1 MIRPDIQAHSCEIH
15 NRIITVPRRLQTQDS
30 AVISAGALSRRA
42 DAHALP
48 TIGYPA
54 EVRQLHARRAV
65 TGRRADGRH
74 RARVRAAILETVSTV
89 ASPADGQAQAK
100 PAVPR
105 AAWTRLAACT
115 AAAAL
120 LQLDGTLITVALPS
134 VAHGLHVK
142 GSTTSAVLSAYF
154 GAYALLLI
162 PGGELVDRFGAR
174 RLALGGLAL
183 FAVGALAGALA
194 GSFGALLVARVIQGA
209 GAGLVSPAALAG
221 AVSGFPAERRGSA
234 LGIWGASAGMS
245 NLLGPLLGGLLTVA
259 FGWRANWWA
268 LLPLTLAAAVAIARL
283 VPSTVHDDGD
293 GGNPALNRI
302 VLAATL
308 VAALTFAVMIGA
320 FYIAEQYLQ
329 RVAGF
334 SALGA
339 SGALVLVAL
348 LVGAAAP
355 LAGRLVDRHGEQF
368 PTLLGFVG
376 AGVGLAILGIPG
388 FKLDGIVTVLP
399 LIPVGL
405 GLGMLFVPTS
415 RAALNASPQA
425 SHGRTSALLSVGRLL
440 GAATGAG
447 LAGIALSGTLT
458 ASTVHHTLLL
468 SAGLCLV
475 IGIPASTCLTRRSP
489 TGAGRAER
497 V

>member
-1 MIRPDIQAHSCEIH
+1 MVAAPAEGRAQSKPP
-15 NRIITVPRRLQTQDS
+15 VPRS
-30 AVISAGALSRRA
+30 A
-42 DAHALP
+42 
-48 TIGYPA
+48 
-54 EVRQLHARRAV
+54 
-65 TGRRADGRH
+65 
-74 RARVRAAILETVSTV
+74 
-89 ASPADGQAQAK
+89 
-100 PAVPR
+100 
-105 AAWTRLAACT
+105 WMRLAACT

-120 LQLDGTLITVALPS
+120 LQLDGTLITVALPT

-142 GSTTSAVLSAYF
+142 GSSTSAVLSTYF
-154 GAYALLLI
+154 AAYALLLI

-174 RLALGGLAL
+174 RLALSGLAL
-183 FAVGALAGALA
+183 FAVGALAGAVV
-194 GSFGALLVARVIQGA
+194 SNFDQLLVARVIQGA

-221 AVSGFPAERRGSA
+221 AVSGFPPERRGAA

-245 NLLGPLLGGLLTVA
+245 NLIGPLLGGLLTVA
-259 FGWRANWWA
+259 LGWRANWWA
-268 LLPLTLAAAVAIARL
+268 LLPLTLAAALAIARL
-283 VPSTVHDDGD
+283 VPSVVQSDEE

-308 VAALTFAVMIGA
+308 VAGLTFAVMIGA

-355 LAGRLVDRHGEQF
+355 LAGRLVDRHGEKL
-368 PTLLGFVG
+368 PALLGFLG
-376 AGVGLAILGIPG
+376 AGIGLALLGIPG
-388 FKLDGIVTVLP
+388 FTLDGVVTILP

-440 GAATGAG
+440 GAAIGAG
-447 LAGIALSGTLT
+447 LAGVALSGTLT

-468 SAGLCLV
+468 GAALCLV
-475 IGIPASTCLTRRSP
+475 IGIPASTCLSARGGGPSGTVDPATR
-489 TGAGRAER
+489 A
-497 V
+497 

>member
-1 MIRPDIQAHSCEIH
+1 MPQATIAATAGAEPQAK
-15 NRIITVPRRLQTQDS
+15 TPVPRS
-30 AVISAGALSRRA
+30 
-42 DAHALP
+42 
-48 TIGYPA
+48 
-54 EVRQLHARRAV
+54 
-65 TGRRADGRH
+65 
-74 RARVRAAILETVSTV
+74 
-89 ASPADGQAQAK
+89 
-100 PAVPR
+100 
-105 AAWTRLAACT
+105 AWTRLAACT

-134 VAHGLHVK
+134 VAHGLGVK
-142 GSTTSAVLSAYF
+142 GSSTSAVLSAYF
-154 GAYALLLI
+154 AAYALLLI

-174 RLALGGLAL
+174 RLALSGLAV
-183 FAVGALAGALA
+183 FAVGALAGALV
-194 GSFGALLVARVIQGA
+194 SNFSELLVARVIQGA

-221 AVSGFPAERRGSA
+221 AVSGFPPERRGSA

-268 LLPLTLAAAVAIARL
+268 LVPLTAAAALGIARL
-283 VPSTVHDDGD
+283 VPSVVQTEQD
-293 GGNPALNRI
+293 GGHPSMNRI
-302 VLAATL
+302 VLAAT
-308 VAALTFAVMIGA
+308 VIAGLTFAVMIGA

-339 SGALVLVAL
+339 SGALVIVAL

-355 LAGRLVDRHGEQF
+355 LAGKLVDRSGEQL
-368 PTLLGFVG
+368 PTLLGFIG

-388 FKLDGIVTVLP
+388 VSLDSLVTILP

-415 RAALNASPQA
+415 RAALNASPLA

-440 GAATGAG
+440 GAAVGAG
-447 LAGIALSGTLT
+447 LAGVALSGTLT
-458 ASTVHHTLLL
+458 ASTVHHTLLIG
-468 SAGLCLV
+468 AALCLIV
-475 IGIPASTCLTRRSP
+475 GIPASTCL
-489 TGAGRAER
+489 RAR
-497 V
+497 PAPARD

>member
-1 MIRPDIQAHSCEIH
+1 MP
-15 NRIITVPRRLQTQDS
+15 
-30 AVISAGALSRRA
+30 
-42 DAHALP
+42 
-48 TIGYPA
+48 
-54 EVRQLHARRAV
+54 
-65 TGRRADGRH
+65 
-74 RARVRAAILETVSTV
+74 
-89 ASPADGQAQAK
+89 SPASRDTADVPHATVTAPVGAEPGAK
-100 PAVPR
+100 SPIPR

-142 GSTTSAVLSAYF
+142 GSSTSAVLSVYF

-162 PGGELVDRFGAR
+162 PGGELVDRFGPR
-174 RLALGGLAL
+174 RLALTGLAL
-183 FAVGALAGALA
+183 FAVGAAAGALV
-194 GSFGALLVARVIQGA
+194 SNFTELIIARVIQGA

-234 LGIWGASAGMS
+234 LGIWGASAGMA

-259 FGWRANWWA
+259 FGWRADWWA
-268 LLPLTLAAAVAIARL
+268 LIPLTLAAAVAIAKL
-283 VPSTVHDDGD
+283 VPSVVHADDE
-293 GGNPALNRI
+293 GGNPAMNRI

-308 VAALTFAVMIGA
+308 IAALTFAVMIGA

-339 SGALVLVAL
+339 SGALVIVAL

-355 LAGRLVDRHGEQF
+355 LAGKLVDAHGEQL
-368 PTLLGFVG
+368 PTLLGFIG
-376 AGVGLAILGIPG
+376 AGVGLAVLGIPG
-388 FKLDGIVTVLP
+388 VSLDSPVTILP

-415 RAALNASPQA
+415 RAALNASPLA
-425 SHGRTSALLSVGRLL
+425 SHGRTSAFLSVGRLL
-440 GAATGAG
+440 GAAVGAG
-447 LAGIALSGTLT
+447 LAGVALTGTLT

-468 SAGLCLV
+468 GAVLCV
-475 IGIPASTCLTRRSP
+475 VVGIPASTFL
-489 TGAGRAER
+489 RAR
-497 V
+497 TT

>member
-1 MIRPDIQAHSCEIH
+1 MGGARPRS
-15 NRIITVPRRLQTQDS
+15 P
-30 AVISAGALSRRA
+30 AVILENVS
-42 DAHALP
+42 HA
-48 TIGYPA
+48 
-54 EVRQLHARRAV
+54 
-65 TGRRADGRH
+65 
-74 RARVRAAILETVSTV
+74 TV
-89 ASPADGQAQAK
+89 APPPDEPVPAK
-100 PAVPR
+100 PPLPR
-105 AAWTRLAACT
+105 SAWTRLAACT

-120 LQLDGTLITVALPS
+120 LQLDGTLITVALPT
-134 VAHGLHVK
+134 VAHGLHVT

-154 GAYALLLI
+154 AAYALLLI

-174 RLALGGLAL
+174 RLALSGLGV

-194 GSFGALLVARVIQGA
+194 QSFDALLVARVIQGA

-221 AVSGFPAERRGSA
+221 AVSGFPPERRGSA

-245 NLLGPLLGGLLTVA
+245 NLAGPLLGGLLTVA
-259 FGWRANWWA
+259 FGWRADWWA
-268 LLPLTLAAAVAIARL
+268 LLPLTAAAALAVARLLPAIA
-283 VPSTVHDDGD
+283 HGEEE

-320 FYIAEQYLQ
+320 FYVAEQYLQ

-339 SGALVLVAL
+339 SSALVLVAL

-355 LAGRLVDRHGEQF
+355 LAGKLADRHGEKL
-368 PTLLGFVG
+368 PALIGFVA
-376 AGVGLAILGIPG
+376 AGLGLALLGIPG
-388 FKLDGIVTVLP
+388 FTLDGIVTVLP

-415 RAALNASPQA
+415 RAALNASPDA

-440 GAATGAG
+440 GAAVGAG
-447 LAGIALSGTLT
+447 LAGVALAGTLT

-468 SAGLCLV
+468 GALVCLV
-475 IGIPASTCLTRRSP
+475 IGVPASMYLSD
-489 TGAGRAER
+489 GARPAHKLANG
-497 V
+497 

>member
-1 MIRPDIQAHSCEIH
+1 MILGNVSH
-15 NRIITVPRRLQTQDS
+15 T
-30 AVISAGALSRRA
+30 
-42 DAHALP
+42 
-48 TIGYPA
+48 TIAPPSGEPA
-54 EVRQLHARRAV
+54 
-65 TGRRADGRH
+65 
-74 RARVRAAILETVSTV
+74 
-89 ASPADGQAQAK
+89 PAK
-100 PAVPR
+100 PPVPR

-174 RLALGGLAL
+174 RLALSGLGV

-194 GSFGALLVARVIQGA
+194 HSFGALLVARVIQGA

-221 AVSGFPAERRGSA
+221 AVSGFPPERRGSA

-245 NLLGPLLGGLLTVA
+245 NLAGPLLGGLLTVA

-268 LLPLTLAAAVAIARL
+268 LLPLTAAAAIAVARL
-283 VPSTVHDDGD
+283 VPAIVHSDEE
-293 GGNPALNRI
+293 GGNPALNRV

-320 FYIAEQYLQ
+320 FYVAEQYLQ

-355 LAGRLVDRHGEQF
+355 LAGKLVDRHGEKL
-368 PTLLGFVG
+368 PALLGFVA
-376 AGVGLAILGIPG
+376 AGLGLALLGIPG
-388 FKLDGIVTVLP
+388 FTLDGIVTILP

-415 RAALNASPQA
+415 RAALNASPDA
-425 SHGRTSALLSVGRLL
+425 SHGRTSALLSVGRLV
-440 GAATGAG
+440 GAAVGAG
-447 LAGIALSGTLT
+447 LAGIALAGTLT

-468 SAGLCLV
+468 GALVCLV
-475 IGIPASTCLTRRSP
+475 IGIPASTYLSGGRGTAP
-489 TGAGRAER
+489 GLAGG
-497 V
+497 

>member
-1 MIRPDIQAHSCEIH
+1 MSD
-15 NRIITVPRRLQTQDS
+15 ITVAPPSDQS
-30 AVISAGALSRRA
+30 A
-42 DAHALP
+42 P
-48 TIGYPA
+48 
-54 EVRQLHARRAV
+54 
-65 TGRRADGRH
+65 
-74 RARVRAAILETVSTV
+74 
-89 ASPADGQAQAK
+89 AK
-100 PAVPR
+100 PRLPR
-105 AAWTRLAACT
+105 SAWTRLAACT

-142 GSTTSAVLSAYF
+142 GSSTSAVLSAYF
-154 GAYALLLI
+154 GAYALVLL
-162 PGGELVDRFGAR
+162 PAGELVDRFGAR
-174 RLALGGLAL
+174 RLALTGLGV

-194 GSFGALLVARVIQGA
+194 QSFGALLLARVIQGA

-221 AVSGFPAERRGSA
+221 AVSGFPPERRGSA

-245 NLLGPLLGGLLTVA
+245 NLAGPLLGGLLTVA

-268 LLPLTLAAAVAIARL
+268 LLPLTAAAAIAIARL
-283 VPSTVHDDGD
+283 LPALPRGAERS
-293 GGNPALNRI
+293 GNPALNRI

-308 VAALTFAVMIGA
+308 VAGLTFAVMIGA

-348 LVGAAAP
+348 LVGVAAP
-355 LAGRLVDRHGEQF
+355 LAGKLVDRYGERV
-368 PTLLGFVG
+368 PALIGFAA
-376 AGVGLAILGIPG
+376 AGLGLAVLGIPG
-388 FKLDGIVTVLP
+388 FPLDTIVTVLP

-425 SHGRTSALLSVGRLL
+425 SHGRTSALLSFGRLV
-440 GAATGAG
+440 GAAVGAG
-447 LAGIALSGTLT
+447 LAGIALTGILT
-458 ASTVHHTLLL
+458 AATVHHTLLL
-468 SAGLCLV
+468 GALVCLV
-475 IGIPASTCLTRRSP
+475 VGIPASFYLSGGRSAP
-489 TGAGRAER
+489 TQVDG
-497 V
+497 

>member
-1 MIRPDIQAHSCEIH
+1 VILRSVSHVTVAPAPAEPAPERPP
-15 NRIITVPRRLQTQDS
+15 VPRS
-30 AVISAGALSRRA
+30 
-42 DAHALP
+42 
-48 TIGYPA
+48 
-54 EVRQLHARRAV
+54 
-65 TGRRADGRH
+65 
-74 RARVRAAILETVSTV
+74 
-89 ASPADGQAQAK
+89 
-100 PAVPR
+100 
-105 AAWTRLAACT
+105 AWTRLAACT

-142 GSTTSAVLSAYF
+142 GSSTSAVLSAYF
-154 GAYALLLI
+154 GAYALMLL
-162 PGGELVDRFGAR
+162 PAGELVDRFGAR
-174 RLALGGLAL
+174 RLALTGLGV

-194 GSFGALLVARVIQGA
+194 QSFGALLVARVVQGA

-221 AVSGFPAERRGSA
+221 AVSGFPPERRGSA

-268 LLPLTLAAAVAIARL
+268 LLPLTAAAAIAIARL
-283 VPSTVHDDGD
+283 LPPMVNGD
-293 GGNPALNRI
+293 HERGANPALNRI
-302 VLAATL
+302 VLASTL
-308 VAALTFAVMIGA
+308 VAGLTFAVMIGA

-348 LVGAAAP
+348 LVGVAAP
-355 LAGRLVDRHGEQF
+355 LAGKLVDRYGETV
-368 PTLLGFVG
+368 PALIGFAG
-376 AGVGLAILGIPG
+376 AGIGLAVLGIPG
-388 FKLDGIVTVLP
+388 FPLDTIVTVLP

-425 SHGRTSALLSVGRLL
+425 SHGRTSALLSFGRLV
-440 GAATGAG
+440 GAAVGAG
-447 LAGIALSGTLT
+447 LAGVALTGILT
-458 ASTVHHTLLL
+458 AATVHHALLFGAL
-468 SAGLCLV
+468 ACLV
-475 IGIPASTCLTRRSP
+475 VGVPASFYLSGDRPAP
-489 TGAGRAER
+489 TLARG
-497 V
+497 

>member
-1 MIRPDIQAHSCEIH
+1 
-15 NRIITVPRRLQTQDS
+15 
-30 AVISAGALSRRA
+30 
-42 DAHALP
+42 
-48 TIGYPA
+48 
-54 EVRQLHARRAV
+54 
-65 TGRRADGRH
+65 
-74 RARVRAAILETVSTV
+74 VSHTTV
-89 ASPADGQAQAK
+89 APPTDESAPAK
-100 PAVPR
+100 PRLPR
-105 AAWTRLAACT
+105 SAWTRLAACT

-174 RLALGGLAL
+174 RLALSGLAL

-194 GSFGALLVARVIQGA
+194 QSFDALLVARVIQGA

-221 AVSGFPAERRGSA
+221 AVSGFPPERRGSA

-245 NLLGPLLGGLLTVA
+245 NLAGPLLGGLLTVA

-268 LLPLTLAAAVAIARL
+268 LLPLTAAAAFAIARL
-283 VPSTVHDDGD
+283 VPRIVHNDDE
-293 GGNPALNRI
+293 GGNPALNRV

-339 SGALVLVAL
+339 SGALILVAL
-348 LVGAAAP
+348 LVGVAAP
-355 LAGRLVDRHGEQF
+355 LAGKLVDRHGERL
-368 PTLLGFVG
+368 PALLGFLA
-376 AGVGLAILGIPG
+376 AGVGLALLGIPG
-388 FKLDGIVTVLP
+388 FTLDGVVTILP

-415 RAALNASPQA
+415 RAALNASPDA
-425 SHGRTSALLSVGRLL
+425 SHGRTSALLSVGRLA
-440 GAATGAG
+440 GAALGAG
-447 LAGIALSGTLT
+447 LAGIALAGTLT
-458 ASTVHHTLLL
+458 ASTVHQTLLL
-468 SAGLCLV
+468 GAPICLV
-475 IGIPASTCLTRRSP
+475 IGIPASLYLSG
-489 TGAGRAER
+489 GAGPAPGLANH
-497 V
+497 